1 MTGRS
6 QCASRSPCHKYFIKN
21 AVLCNQ
27 ESILSVDTAC
37 MTYDAPQLEVAAI
50 LAQKNLLALFQ
61 PIVDIKQARIFA
73 HEALIRGPVESK
85 LHAPIALFNAAS
97 ICGLN
102 IEMEYAAR
110 EVIFTEYGRTD
121 QSHPL
126 FVNFS
131 PDCLL
136 LNDSH
141 FSFGLTQ
148 LARCGLQPGNIVIE
162 ITESSTI
169 RDYAVLKEAVIRLK
183 AQGFKIA
190 LDDLGEGTSGLRLWS
205 ELSPDYVKIDKHFI
219 ANIHNDPIKLE
230 FVRGIQ
236 KIATES
242 NTLTIAEGV
251 ETKEELAVIKD
262 LKVDFAQGYLLGR
275 PFPKFQY
282 VLTEEVNLLLNKNI
296 VRLFAEHQH
305 TGSKQATVIG
315 LTSYQSAAFPE
326 MSNEDVY
333 NWFHRENTL
342 NSIPVINQKGKPLGL
357 ISRYD
362 TIDRFARRYQKELHG
377 KKSCTTFMDTNCLIV
392 QKDMSILAL
401 SELILEADPKYLLN
415 GFIIADGERYVGMGS
430 GHALLREVTNMQIHA
445 ARYANP
451 LTLLPGNVPI
461 NAHID
466 KLLER
471 RIPFVACY
479 CDLDHFKPFND
490 AYGYRRGDE
499 VIQFVGRLLSSMVN
513 SDHDFV
519 GHIGGDDFVLVF
531 QTEGWEAICS
541 DILDTIAKVMP
552 DFYDLKD
559 VQLGGIRIEDRLGN
573 EHFYPFGS
581 LSIGAVRVCADSF
594 ASHHEVAGGMSH
606 AKKQAKKT
614 MGNSLFI
621 ERRKYLP

>member
-1 MTGRS
+1 MIY
-6 QCASRSPCHKYFIKN
+6 A
-21 AVLCNQ
+21 
-27 ESILSVDTAC
+27 
-37 MTYDAPQLEVAAI
+37 APQLEVEAI
-50 LAQKNLLALFQ
+50 LAQKNLLPLFQ

-85 LHAPIALFNAAS
+85 LHSPIALFNAAS
-97 ICGLN
+97 VCGLN

-110 EVIFTEYGRTD
+110 EVIFNEYSRTERA
-121 QSHPL
+121 HPL

-136 LNDSH
+136 LTDSH
-141 FSFGLTQ
+141 LSFGLTQ
-148 LARCGLQPGNIVIE
+148 LARSGLKPDDIVIE

-169 RDYAVLKEAVIRLK
+169 RDYAELRDAIARLK
-183 AQGFKIA
+183 KMGFKIA
-190 LDDLGEGTSGLRLWS
+190 LDDLGEGTSSLRLWS

-236 KIATES
+236 KIAVES
-242 NTLTIAEGV
+242 NTLTIAEGI

-262 LKVDFAQGYLLGR
+262 LKVDFAQGYLFGR

-282 VLTEEVNLLLNKNI
+282 ALTEEVDNLLNKNI
-296 VRLFAEHQH
+296 IRLFADHQLAS
-305 TGSKQATVIG
+305 SKQATVIS
-315 LTSYQSAAFPE
+315 LASYQTAAFPQ
-326 MSNEDVY
+326 MTNEEVY
-333 NWFHRENTL
+333 NWFDRENTL
-342 NSIPVINQKGKPLGL
+342 NSIPVIDHKSKPLGL

-377 KKSCTTFMDTNCLIV
+377 KKSCTTFMDANCLVV
-392 QKDMSILAL
+392 QKDMSILAM
-401 SELILEADPKYLLN
+401 SELILAADPKYLLN

-499 VIQFVGRLLSSMVN
+499 VIQFVGRLLSSLVN
-513 SDHDFV
+513 HEQDFV

-531 QTEGWEAICS
+531 QSELWEVICN
-541 DILDTIAKVMP
+541 DILDTIVKVMP

-559 VQLGGIRIEDRLGN
+559 IQQGGIRIEDRLGN
-573 EHFYPFGS
+573 EHFFPFGS
-581 LSIGAVRVCADSF
+581 LSIGAVQVHAEAF
-594 ASHHEVAGGMSH
+594 ASHHEVAGAMSN
-606 AKKQAKKT
+606 AKKQAKKIL
-614 MGNSLFI
+614 GNSLFI
-621 ERRKYLP
+621 ERRRLATTANRAMDESIS

>member
-1 MTGRS
+1 MIY
-6 QCASRSPCHKYFIKN
+6 A
-21 AVLCNQ
+21 
-27 ESILSVDTAC
+27 
-37 MTYDAPQLEVAAI
+37 APQLEVEAI
-50 LAQKNLLALFQ
+50 LAQKNLLPLFQ

-85 LHAPIALFNAAS
+85 LHSPIALFNAAS
-97 ICGLN
+97 VCGLN

-110 EVIFTEYGRTD
+110 EVIFNEYSRTERA
-121 QSHPL
+121 HPL

-136 LNDSH
+136 LTDSH
-141 FSFGLTQ
+141 LSFGLTQ
-148 LARCGLQPGNIVIE
+148 LARSGLKPDDIVIE

-169 RDYAVLKEAVIRLK
+169 RDYAELRDAIARLK
-183 AQGFKIA
+183 KMGFKIA
-190 LDDLGEGTSGLRLWS
+190 LDDLGEGTSSLRLWS

-236 KIATES
+236 KIAVES
-242 NTLTIAEGV
+242 NTLTIAEGI

-262 LKVDFAQGYLLGR
+262 LKVDFAQGYLFGR

-282 VLTEEVNLLLNKNI
+282 ALTEEVENLLNKNI
-296 VRLFAEHQH
+296 IRLFADHQLAS
-305 TGSKQATVIG
+305 SKQATVIS
-315 LTSYQSAAFPE
+315 LASYQTAAFPQ
-326 MSNEDVY
+326 MTNEEVY
-333 NWFHRENTL
+333 NWFDRENTL
-342 NSIPVINQKGKPLGL
+342 NSIPVIDHKSKPLGL

-377 KKSCTTFMDTNCLIV
+377 KKSCTTFMDANCLVV
-392 QKDMSILAL
+392 QKDMSILAM
-401 SELILEADPKYLLN
+401 SELILAADPKYLLN

-499 VIQFVGRLLSSMVN
+499 VIQFVGRLLSSLVN
-513 SDHDFV
+513 HEQDFV

-531 QTEGWEAICS
+531 QSERWEVVCN
-541 DILDTIAKVMP
+541 DILDTIVKVMP

-559 VQLGGIRIEDRLGN
+559 IQQGGIRIEDRLGN
-573 EHFYPFGS
+573 EHFFPFGS
-581 LSIGAVRVCADSF
+581 LSIGAVQVHAEAF
-594 ASHHEVAGGMSH
+594 ASHHEVAGAMSN
-606 AKKQAKKT
+606 AKKQAKKIL
-614 MGNSLFI
+614 GNSLFI
-621 ERRKYLP
+621 ERRRLATTANRAMDESIS

>member
-1 MTGRS
+1 MIY
-6 QCASRSPCHKYFIKN
+6 SP
-21 AVLCNQ
+21 
-27 ESILSVDTAC
+27 
-37 MTYDAPQLEVAAI
+37 PQREVEAI
-50 LAQKNLLALFQ
+50 LAQRNLLPLFQ
-61 PIVDIKQARIFA
+61 PIVDMKQARVFA
-73 HEALIRGPVESK
+73 HEALIRGPVESR

-97 ICGLN
+97 LCGLN
-102 IEMEYAAR
+102 LEMEYAAR
-110 EVIFTEYGRTD
+110 EVIFNEYSRTERT
-121 QSHPL
+121 HPL

-136 LNDSH
+136 LSEGH
-141 FSFGLTQ
+141 LSFGLNQ
-148 LARCGLQPGNIVIE
+148 LAQSGIQPSDIVIE

-169 RDYAVLKEAVIRLK
+169 RDYSTLRDAIMRFKSM
-183 AQGFKIA
+183 GFKIA

-205 ELSPDYVKIDKHFI
+205 ELSPEYVKIDKHFI

-236 KIATES
+236 KIAIES

-262 LKVDFAQGYLLGR
+262 LKVDFAQGYLFGR

-282 VLTEEVNLLLNKNI
+282 ALTEEVNHLLNKNI
-296 VRLFAEHQH
+296 VRLFVDQQSPAF
-305 TGSKQATVIG
+305 KQATVTG
-315 LTSYQSAAFPE
+315 LTSYQTAALPS
-326 MSNEDVY
+326 MSNEEVY
-333 NWFHRENTL
+333 NWFNSDRSL
-342 NSIPVINQKGKPLGL
+342 NSIPVINQQGKPLGL

-377 KKSCTTFMDTNCLIV
+377 KKSCTTFMDTQCLMV
-392 QKDMSILAL
+392 QKDMTILAL
-401 SELILEADPKYLLN
+401 SELILAADPKYLLN
-415 GFIIADGERYVGMGS
+415 GFVIVDGERYVGMGS

-499 VIQFVGRLLSSMVN
+499 VIQFVGRLLSSMV
-513 SDHDFV
+513 DPEQDFV
-519 GHIGGDDFVLVF
+519 GHIGGDDFVLIF
-531 QTEGWEAICS
+531 QSAQWEAICH
-541 DILDTIAKVMP
+541 DILETIAKVMP

-559 VQLGGIRIEDRLGN
+559 VQSGGIRIEDRLGN

-581 LSIGAVRVCADSF
+581 LSIGAVRAFADHF
-594 ASHHEVAGGMSH
+594 ASHHEVAGAMSN

-614 MGNSLFI
+614 IGNSLFT
-621 ERRKYLP
+621 ERRK

>member
-1 MTGRS
+1 MHS
-6 QCASRSPCHKYFIKN
+6 F
-21 AVLCNQ
+21 NQ
-27 ESILSVDTAC
+27 EAVKSVDTAC
-37 MTYDAPQLEVAAI
+37 MIYAPPQLEVETI
-50 LAQKNLLALFQ
+50 LAQKNLLPLFQ
-61 PIVDIKQARIFA
+61 PIVDIKQARVFA

-85 LHAPIALFNAAS
+85 LHSPIALFNAANL
-97 ICGLN
+97 CGLN
-102 IEMEYAAR
+102 IDMEYAAR
-110 EVIFTEYGRTD
+110 EVIFNEYSRSD
-121 QSHPL
+121 RSHPL

-131 PDCLL
+131 PDALL
-136 LNDSH
+136 VTDSH
-141 FSFGLTQ
+141 LAFGLTQ
-148 LARCGLQPGNIVIE
+148 LARSGLKASDIVIE

-169 RDYAVLKEAVIRLK
+169 RDYAVLRDAVARFKSL
-183 AQGFKIA
+183 GFKIA

-205 ELSPDYVKIDKHFI
+205 ELSPEYVKIDKHFI

-236 KIATES
+236 KIAVES
-242 NTLTIAEGV
+242 NTLTIAEGI

-262 LKVDFAQGYLLGR
+262 LKIDFAQGYLFGR

-282 VLTEEVNLLLNKNI
+282 VLTEEVNNLLNKNI
-296 VRLFAEHQH
+296 IRLFAELQN
-305 TGSKQATVIG
+305 TAKQATVIS
-315 LTSYQSAAFPE
+315 LASYQTAAFPE
-326 MSNEDVY
+326 MTNEEVY
-333 NWFHRENTL
+333 NWFDRENTL
-342 NSIPVINQKGKPLGL
+342 NSIPVINHHAKPIGL

-377 KKSCTTFMDTNCLIV
+377 KKPCTTFMDANCLVV
-392 QKDMSILAL
+392 QKEMSILAM
-401 SELILEADPKYLLN
+401 SELILAADPKYLLN

-499 VIQFVGRLLSSMVN
+499 VIQFVGRLLSSQVSN
-513 SDHDFV
+513 EHDFV

-531 QTEGWEAICS
+531 QSEGWEATCN
-541 DILDTIAKVMP
+541 DILDTIVKVMP

-559 VQLGGIRIEDRLGN
+559 IQQGGIRIEDRLGN

-581 LSIGAVRVCADSF
+581 LSIGAVQVHPDAF
-594 ASHHEVAGGMSH
+594 ASHHEVAGAMSN
-606 AKKQAKKT
+606 AKKQAKKIV
-614 MGNSLFI
+614 GNSLFI
-621 ERRKYLP
+621 ERRRLAPTASRAADERLV

>member
-1 MTGRS
+1 MIY
-6 QCASRSPCHKYFIKN
+6 AS
-21 AVLCNQ
+21 
-27 ESILSVDTAC
+27 
-37 MTYDAPQLEVAAI
+37 PQLEVETI
-50 LAQKNLLALFQ
+50 LAQKNLLPLFQ
-61 PIVDIKQARIFA
+61 PIVDIKQARVFA

-85 LHAPIALFNAAS
+85 LHSPIALFNAAS
-97 ICGLN
+97 LCGLN
-102 IEMEYAAR
+102 IDMEYAAR
-110 EVIFTEYGRTD
+110 EVIFNEYSRSD
-121 QSHPL
+121 RSHPL

-131 PDCLL
+131 PDALL
-136 LNDSH
+136 LTDSH
-141 FSFGLTQ
+141 LAFGLTQ
-148 LARCGLQPGNIVIE
+148 LTRCGLNASDIVIE

-169 RDYAVLKEAVIRLK
+169 RDYAVLRDAVSRFKSL
-183 AQGFKIA
+183 GFKIA

-205 ELSPDYVKIDKHFI
+205 ELSPEYVKIDKHFI

-236 KIATES
+236 KIAVES
-242 NTLTIAEGV
+242 NTLTIAEGI

-262 LKVDFAQGYLLGR
+262 LKVDFAQGYLFGR

-282 VLTEEVNLLLNKNI
+282 VLTEEVNNLLNKNI
-296 VRLFAEHQH
+296 IRLFAEHQN
-305 TGSKQATVIG
+305 TSKQATVIS
-315 LTSYQSAAFPE
+315 LASYQTAALPE
-326 MSNEDVY
+326 MTNEEVY
-333 NWFHRENTL
+333 NWFDRENTL
-342 NSIPVINQKGKPLGL
+342 NSIPVIDHQGKPVGL

-377 KKSCTTFMDTNCLIV
+377 KKPCTTFMDANCLVV
-392 QKDMSILAL
+392 QKEMSILAM
-401 SELILEADPKYLLN
+401 SELILAADPKYLLN

-471 RIPFVACY
+471 RIPFIACY

-513 SDHDFV
+513 HEHDFV
-519 GHIGGDDFVLVF
+519 GHIGGDDFVLIF
-531 QTEGWEAICS
+531 QSEGWEATCN
-541 DILDTIAKVMP
+541 DILDSIIKVMP

-559 VQLGGIRIEDRLGN
+559 VQQGGIRIEDRLGN

-581 LSIGAVRVCADSF
+581 LSIGAVQVHPDAF
-594 ASHHEVAGGMSH
+594 ASHHEVAGAMSN
-606 AKKQAKKT
+606 AKKQAKKIV
-614 MGNSLFI
+614 GNSLFI
-621 ERRKYLP
+621 ERRRLVPTASRAANERIA

>member
-1 MTGRS
+1 MPTMIGMGLS
-6 QCASRSPCHKYFIKN
+6 QIFHPPFAQ
-21 AVLCNQ
+21 LNQ
-27 ESILSVDTAC
+27 EAVKTVDTAG
-37 MTYDAPQLEVAAI
+37 MIYAPPQLEVEAI
-50 LAQKNLLALFQ
+50 LAQRNLLPLFQ
-61 PIVDIKQARIFA
+61 PIVDIKQARVFS
-73 HEALIRGPVESK
+73 HEALIRGPVESR
-85 LHAPIALFNAAS
+85 LHSPIALFNAAS
-97 ICGLN
+97 LCGLN

-110 EVIFTEYGRTD
+110 EVIFTEYSRTD
-121 QSHPL
+121 RSHPL

-136 LNDSH
+136 LNEGH
-141 FSFGLTQ
+141 LSFGLTQ
-148 LARCGLQPGNIVIE
+148 LEKCGLRASDIVIE

-169 RDYAVLKEAVIRLK
+169 RDYAELRDAILRFK
-183 AQGFKIA
+183 ALGFKIA
-190 LDDLGEGTSGLRLWS
+190 LDDLGEGTSSLRLWS
-205 ELSPDYVKIDKHFI
+205 ELSPEYVKIDKHFI
-219 ANIHNDPIKLE
+219 ANIHNDPMKLE

-236 KIATES
+236 KIAVES
-242 NTLTIAEGV
+242 NTLTIAEGI

-262 LKVDFAQGYLLGR
+262 LKIDFAQGYLFGR

-282 VLTEEVNLLLNKNI
+282 ALTEEVHNLLNKNI
-296 VRLFAEHQH
+296 VRLFADQQSHA
-305 TGSKQATVIG
+305 SKQATVVG
-315 LTSYQSAAFPE
+315 LTSYQPAAFPE
-326 MSNEDVY
+326 MSNEEVY
-333 NWFHRENTL
+333 NWFNSDITL
-342 NSIPVINQKGKPLGL
+342 NSIPVINQQGIPLGL

-377 KKSCTTFMDTNCLIV
+377 KKSCTTFMDTHCLMV
-392 QKDMSILAL
+392 QKDMTILAL
-401 SELILEADPKYLLN
+401 SELILAADPKYLLN
-415 GFIIADGERYVGMGS
+415 GFMIVDGERYVGMGS

-513 SDHDFV
+513 NEHDFV
-519 GHIGGDDFVLVF
+519 GHIGGDDFVLIF
-531 QTEGWEAICS
+531 QSDDWETICH
-541 DILDTIAKVMP
+541 DILETIAKVMP

-581 LSIGAVRVCADSF
+581 LSIGAVRACSDTF
-594 ASHHEVAGGMSH
+594 ASHHEVAGAMSN

-614 MGNSLFI
+614 IGNSLFT
-621 ERRKYLP
+621 ERRNKQSASA

>member
-1 MTGRS
+1 MIY
-6 QCASRSPCHKYFIKN
+6 AP
-21 AVLCNQ
+21 
-27 ESILSVDTAC
+27 
-37 MTYDAPQLEVAAI
+37 PQLEVETI
-50 LAQKNLLALFQ
+50 LAQKNLLPLFQ
-61 PIVDIKQARIFA
+61 PIVDIKQARVFA

-85 LHAPIALFNAAS
+85 LHSPIALFNAAS
-97 ICGLN
+97 LCGLN
-102 IEMEYAAR
+102 IDMEYTAR
-110 EVIFTEYGRTD
+110 EVIFNEYSRSD
-121 QSHPL
+121 RSHPL

-131 PDCLL
+131 PDALL
-136 LNDSH
+136 LIDSH
-141 FSFGLTQ
+141 LAFGLTQ
-148 LARCGLQPGNIVIE
+148 LARSGLKASDIVIE

-169 RDYAVLKEAVIRLK
+169 RDYAVLRDGVARFKSL
-183 AQGFKIA
+183 GFKIA

-205 ELSPDYVKIDKHFI
+205 ELSPEYVKIDKHFI

-236 KIATES
+236 KIAVES
-242 NTLTIAEGV
+242 NTLTIAEGI

-262 LKVDFAQGYLLGR
+262 LKIDFAQGYLFGR

-282 VLTEEVNLLLNKNI
+282 VLTEEVNNLLNKNI
-296 VRLFAEHQH
+296 IRLFAEHQN
-305 TGSKQATVIG
+305 TAKQATVIS
-315 LTSYQSAAFPE
+315 LASYQTAAFPE
-326 MSNEDVY
+326 MTNEEVY
-333 NWFHRENTL
+333 NWFDRENTL
-342 NSIPVINQKGKPLGL
+342 NSIPVINHQTKPIGL

-377 KKSCTTFMDTNCLIV
+377 KKPCTTFMDANCLVV
-392 QKDMSILAL
+392 QKEMSILAM
-401 SELILEADPKYLLN
+401 SELILAADPKYLLN

-499 VIQFVGRLLSSMVN
+499 VIQFVGRLLSSQVN
-513 SDHDFV
+513 NEHDFV

-531 QTEGWEAICS
+531 QSEGWEATCN
-541 DILDTIAKVMP
+541 DILDTIVKVMP

-559 VQLGGIRIEDRLGN
+559 IQQGGIRIEDRLGN

-581 LSIGAVRVCADSF
+581 LSIGAVQVHPDAF
-594 ASHHEVAGGMSH
+594 ASHHEVAGAMSN
-606 AKKQAKKT
+606 AKKQAKKIV
-614 MGNSLFI
+614 GNSLFI
-621 ERRKYLP
+621 ERWRLAPTASRAADERLA

>member
-1 MTGRS
+1 MIY
-6 QCASRSPCHKYFIKN
+6 AS
-21 AVLCNQ
+21 
-27 ESILSVDTAC
+27 
-37 MTYDAPQLEVAAI
+37 PQLEVETI
-50 LAQKNLLALFQ
+50 LAQKNLLPLFQ
-61 PIVDIKQARIFA
+61 PIVDIKQARVFA

-85 LHAPIALFNAAS
+85 LHSPIALFNAAS
-97 ICGLN
+97 LCGLN
-102 IEMEYAAR
+102 IDMEYAAR
-110 EVIFTEYGRTD
+110 EVIFNEYSRSD
-121 QSHPL
+121 RSHPL

-131 PDCLL
+131 PDALL
-136 LNDSH
+136 LTDSH
-141 FSFGLTQ
+141 LAFGLTQ
-148 LARCGLQPGNIVIE
+148 LTRCGLNASDIVIE

-169 RDYAVLKEAVIRLK
+169 RDYAVLRDAVSRFKSL
-183 AQGFKIA
+183 GFKIA

-205 ELSPDYVKIDKHFI
+205 ELSPEYVKIDKHFI

-236 KIATES
+236 KIAVES
-242 NTLTIAEGV
+242 NTLTIAEGI

-262 LKVDFAQGYLLGR
+262 LKVDFAQGYLFGR

-282 VLTEEVNLLLNKNI
+282 VLTEEVNNLLNKNI
-296 VRLFAEHQH
+296 IRLFAEHQN
-305 TGSKQATVIG
+305 TSKQATVIS
-315 LTSYQSAAFPE
+315 LASYQTAAIPE
-326 MSNEDVY
+326 MTNEEVY
-333 NWFHRENTL
+333 NWFDRENTL
-342 NSIPVINQKGKPLGL
+342 NSIPVIDHQGKPVGL

-377 KKSCTTFMDTNCLIV
+377 KKPCTTFMDANCLVV
-392 QKDMSILAL
+392 QKEMSILAM
-401 SELILEADPKYLLN
+401 SELILAADPKYLLN

-471 RIPFVACY
+471 RIPFIACY

-513 SDHDFV
+513 HEHDFV
-519 GHIGGDDFVLVF
+519 GHIGGDDFVLIF
-531 QTEGWEAICS
+531 QSEGWEATCN
-541 DILDTIAKVMP
+541 DILDSIIKVMP

-559 VQLGGIRIEDRLGN
+559 VQQGGIRIEDRLGN

-581 LSIGAVRVCADSF
+581 LSIGAVQVHPDAF
-594 ASHHEVAGGMSH
+594 ASHHEVAGAMSN
-606 AKKQAKKT
+606 AKKQAKKIV
-614 MGNSLFI
+614 GNSLFI
-621 ERRKYLP
+621 ERRRLVPTASRAANERIA

>member
-1 MTGRS
+1 MIY
-6 QCASRSPCHKYFIKN
+6 A
-21 AVLCNQ
+21 
-27 ESILSVDTAC
+27 
-37 MTYDAPQLEVAAI
+37 APKLEVEAI
-50 LAQKNLLALFQ
+50 LAQKNLLPLFQ

-85 LHAPIALFNAAS
+85 LHSPIALFNAAS
-97 ICGLN
+97 VCGLN

-110 EVIFTEYGRTD
+110 EVIFNEYSRTERA
-121 QSHPL
+121 HPL

-136 LNDSH
+136 LTDTH
-141 FSFGLTQ
+141 LSFGLTQ
-148 LARCGLQPGNIVIE
+148 LARSGLKPDDIVIE

-169 RDYAVLKEAVIRLK
+169 RDYAELRDAIARLK
-183 AQGFKIA
+183 KMGFKIA
-190 LDDLGEGTSGLRLWS
+190 LDDLGEGTSSLRLWS

-236 KIATES
+236 KIAVES
-242 NTLTIAEGV
+242 NTLTIAEGI

-262 LKVDFAQGYLLGR
+262 LKVDFAQGYLFGR

-282 VLTEEVNLLLNKNI
+282 ALTEEVENLLNKNI
-296 VRLFAEHQH
+296 IRLFADHQH
-305 TGSKQATVIG
+305 ASLKQATVIS
-315 LTSYQSAAFPE
+315 LASYQTAAFPQ
-326 MSNEDVY
+326 MTNEEVY
-333 NWFHRENTL
+333 NWFDRENTL
-342 NSIPVINQKGKPLGL
+342 NSIPVIDHKSKPLGL

-377 KKSCTTFMDTNCLIV
+377 KKSCTTFMDANCLVV
-392 QKDMSILAL
+392 QKDMSILAM
-401 SELILEADPKYLLN
+401 SELILAADPKYLLN
-415 GFIIADGERYVGMGS
+415 GFIIAEGERYVGMGS

-499 VIQFVGRLLSSMVN
+499 VIQFVGRLLSSLVN
-513 SDHDFV
+513 HEQDFV

-531 QTEGWEAICS
+531 QSERWEVICN
-541 DILDTIAKVMP
+541 DILDTIVKVMP

-559 VQLGGIRIEDRLGN
+559 IQQGGIRIEDRLGN
-573 EHFYPFGS
+573 EHFFPFGS
-581 LSIGAVRVCADSF
+581 LSIGAVQVHAEAF
-594 ASHHEVAGGMSH
+594 ASHHEVAGAMSN
-606 AKKQAKKT
+606 AKKQAKKIL
-614 MGNSLFI
+614 GNSLFI
-621 ERRKYLP
+621 ERRRLATTANRAMDEPIS